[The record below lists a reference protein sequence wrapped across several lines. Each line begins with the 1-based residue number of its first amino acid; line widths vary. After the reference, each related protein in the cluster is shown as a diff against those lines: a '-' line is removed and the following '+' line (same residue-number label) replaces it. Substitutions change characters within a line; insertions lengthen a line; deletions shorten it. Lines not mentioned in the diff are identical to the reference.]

1 MTSNLVLCAYGQ
13 TKQTAEVNNFE
24 ADEQRAAKEVR
35 LALHHRITS
44 NPFLILWV
52 VCQGTD
58 DGPVK
63 DVTEVQLDAG
73 VGGTDGEASEPE
85 EKPSDEQA
93 EEKAKEV
100 QVCVRVAR
108 VCDVGVCVWVCVT

>member
-1 MTSNLVLCAYGQ
+1 MTYNLVLCAYGQ
-13 TKQTAEVNNFE
+13 TKQTAEVSNFE

-35 LALHHRITS
+35 HALHHRITS

-73 VGGTDGEASEPE
+73 VGGTDGEASVPE
-85 EKPSDEQA
+85 EKPNDKQA
-93 EEKAKEV
+93 GDAFKKVRAC
-100 QVCVRVAR
+100 VCVCAR
-108 VCDVGVCVWVCVT
+108 VCV